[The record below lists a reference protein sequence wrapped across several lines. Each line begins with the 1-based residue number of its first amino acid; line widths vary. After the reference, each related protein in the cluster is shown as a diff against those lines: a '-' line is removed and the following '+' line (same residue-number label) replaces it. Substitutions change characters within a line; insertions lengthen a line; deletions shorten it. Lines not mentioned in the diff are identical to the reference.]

1 MGTNSIGAKERL
13 PGSVPVWHEKFLS
26 PKKWRQKTCCRAVNP
41 VFLAGDGAEFSDFG
55 FLSPQRSYWGYWRNF
70 FALVPY
76 LSKLSLKI
84 PEPEPHDKGPAQ
96 EHWEPGSNP
105 DPVDFL
111 FYWIRLKVM
120 RGEEPWPFSLEHVFC
135 VKIIVC
141 LMVPLNPRPDNRLLS

>member
-1 MGTNSIGAKERL
+1 M
-13 PGSVPVWHEKFLS
+13 
-26 PKKWRQKTCCRAVNP
+26 
-41 VFLAGDGAEFSDFG
+41 FLAGDGAEFSDFG
-55 FLSPQRSYWGYWRNF
+55 FKASKEAIEDTDEIF
-70 FALVPY
+70 FVALG
-76 LSKLSLKI
+76 KLSLKI

-120 RGEEPWPFSLEHVFC
+120 RGEEPWPFSLEHVLC

-141 LMVPLNPRPDNRLLS
+141 LMVPLNPRPLAR